1 VHPAAGWAG
10 LARGGAVKAKAFL
23 ILTARVYRV
32 SAVGVPSD
40 AITLYPARVADA
52 RQPREPAAVTPRQP
66 DASAASGQTVTTRNY
81 RVVQTTRA
89 LRGNHAPGDRV
100 IKRLPLAVAAGGVEI
115 ENCQFAIKKI

>member
-1 VHPAAGWAG
+1 MHPAAGWAG

-32 SAVGVPSD
+32 SAVPRD

-115 ENCQFAIKKI
+115 ENCQFAIKKK